1 MEPNMVDYYNELPS
15 GINVI
20 DKMNEE
26 YETINNK
33 CRDLEIQ
40 NDRLKS
46 QIIRIK
52 KIILEQKRTQELKEI
67 VILINNGKREKKLD
81 CSCF

>member
-33 CRDLEIQ
+33 CKNLEIQ

-52 KIILEQKRTQELKEI
+52 KIILQQKRTQELKEI
-67 VILINNGKREKKLD
+67 IILINNGKREKKLD

>member
-33 CRDLEIQ
+33 CKSLEIQ

-67 VILINNGKREKKLD
+67 IILINNGKREKKLD

>member
-33 CRDLEIQ
+33 CKSLEIQ

-67 VILINNGKREKKLD
+67 IILINNGKRTKKFD